1 MQKGKS
7 LSDIAKVLTVKST
20 IEYQR
25 QHDEHYHTTWMLTPL
40 TRANSWWTV
49 P

>member
-7 LSDIAKVLTVKST
+7 LPDIAKVLTMNGT

-25 QHDEHYHTTWMLTPL
+25 HEHYHTHLDAETADTGE
-40 TRANSWWTV
+40 
-49 P
+49 